1 MDLGLLALHVFV
13 GVLFMGHGA
22 QKLFGL
28 FGGHGIDSTAGFIES
43 LGLQPGRVHATLG
56 GSAEFFGGLLLALGL
71 LVPLPRRP
79 F

>member
-28 FGGHGIDSTAGFIES
+28 FGGHGLDGTAGFME
-43 LGLQPGRVHATLG
+43 
-56 GSAEFFGGLLLALGL
+56 
-71 LVPLPRRP
+71 
-79 F
+79 